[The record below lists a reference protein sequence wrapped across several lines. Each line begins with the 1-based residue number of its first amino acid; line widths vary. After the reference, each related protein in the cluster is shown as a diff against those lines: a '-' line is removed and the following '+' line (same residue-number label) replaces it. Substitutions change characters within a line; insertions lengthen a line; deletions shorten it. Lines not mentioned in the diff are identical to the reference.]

1 MAEPVIRWIIK
12 RNCSASPR
20 QLAAVFASI
29 VALSF
34 AIGVG
39 FAAYG
44 LWLVL
49 PFVGVELVVLAAAF
63 FCFGRHAGDY
73 EVLELQAGRLRLEQV
88 RGSRRSDWQVATPRA
103 RVEVDAGADRASSAR
118 LFLVA
123 ADRRVEFG
131 AALVDERRRQLAH
144 ELNRALRSAD
154 AG

>member
-39 FAAYG
+39 FAVYG

-49 PFVGVELVVLAAAF
+49 PFVGLELIVLAAAF
-63 FCFGRHAGDY
+63 LCFGRHAGDY
-73 EVLELQAGRLRLEQV
+73 EVLALQAGQLRLEQV
-88 RGSRRSDWQVATPRA
+88 CGSRRSNWQIAAPRV
-103 RVEVDAGADRASSAR
+103 RVETDAGADGASSAR

-131 AALVDERRRQLAH
+131 AALLDERRRRLAH
-144 ELNRALRSAD
+144 ELNRALRSAV